1 MKRHLRHG
9 FTLVELLVV
18 IAIIGTLVGMLLPAV
33 QAARE
38 AGRRNTCTNNVKQ
51 LGIAVQAFDN
61 QKQFIPGWR
70 TKHPNATIAAQNTGD
85 GLTYGAVS
93 WPVMILPNIEK
104 REIYKLWE
112 NPTGTSRS
120 LGMPT
125 PSAAPA
131 VQLFICPT
139 STPETEGQPTLAYSG
154 NIGVGVVG
162 GRQWRDHSVMM
173 DTAGKMVVGANT
185 GNYAA
190 ARNSM
195 DYISS
200 GDGTGTTLLFS
211 EACGPL
217 YKQQDFY
224 DVMPRA
230 ATTGPYFFGP
240 ATSMQGFAGYSGVP
254 MSAPIPGFGV
264 PAADPT
270 GTTFGSVL
278 NGKVITSANPA
289 NDGFW
294 ALPSSRHVGGIVAG
308 MCDSRTIFLSDGID
322 PRTFYQLI
330 TPNSLAYA
338 DNPAA
343 STSGDPLFRDW
354 QIVPGQW
361 YNTPPL
367 NDADLK

>member
-1 MKRHLRHG
+1 MKRHSPHG

-18 IAIIGTLVGMLLPAV
+18 IAIIGTLVGLLLPAV

-70 TKHPNATIAAQNTGD
+70 NKHPNATIASNNTGD
-85 GLTYGAVS
+85 TVTYGAVS

-112 NPTGTSRS
+112 NPTGSGRS
-120 LGMPT
+120 VGMPT
-125 PSAAPA
+125 AAAAPA

-162 GRQWRDHSVMM
+162 GAQHRDHSVMM
-173 DTAGKMVVGANT
+173 DTAGKIVPGAT
-185 GNYAA
+185 SGNYAA

-230 ATTGPYFFGP
+230 ATTNPGTNYFFGP
-240 ATSMQGFAGYSGVP
+240 ATSMQGFAGYTGVP

-264 PAADPT
+264 PVADPVSA
-270 GTTFGSVL
+270 GNFGFVA

-294 ALPSSRHVGGIVAG
+294 ALPSSRHTGGIVAG

-322 PRTFYQLI
+322 ARTFYQLI

-338 DNPAA
+338 DNPTVDKGYQ
-343 STSGDPLFRDW
+343 SWGN
-354 QIVPGQW
+354 
-361 YNTPPL
+361 YNMPPL